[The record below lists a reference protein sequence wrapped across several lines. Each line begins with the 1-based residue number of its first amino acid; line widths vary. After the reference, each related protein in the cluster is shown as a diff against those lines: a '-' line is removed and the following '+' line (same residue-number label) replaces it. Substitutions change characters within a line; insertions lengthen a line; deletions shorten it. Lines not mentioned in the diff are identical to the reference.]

1 MVIIIGG
8 SGDYSVGGAGVDQEL
23 WWLLWLVL
31 FLEVL
36 LIRSA
41 GCDDYY

>member
-8 SGDYSVGGAGVDQEL
+8 SGDYSVGGAGVDWKL
-23 WWLLWLVL
+23 WWLFWLVL

-36 LIRSA
+36 LIRND
-41 GCDDYY
+41 GCGNNY